1 MGELKP
7 LLSASFKCGE
17 GADSSGRGGG
27 GVWMRTQIRVGA
39 CMIPRVAF
47 SPLTVKVWQGWVG
60 VRGSSQPVG
69 PKQSRAV

>member
-7 LLSASFKCGE
+7 LLSASFKGGE
-17 GADSSGRGGG
+17 GADSSRRGGG

-39 CMIPRVAF
+39 CRIPRVAF
-47 SPLTVKVWQGWVG
+47 SPFTVKGWVG

-69 PKQSRAV
+69 PKQSRVV